1 MIPTFSSEDRYLF
14 QEVLMGRKGIDIS
27 FGSFPVH
34 TFLICFYA
42 FYAGIL
48 YICMEK

>member
-1 MIPTFSSEDRYLF
+1 
-14 QEVLMGRKGIDIS
+14 MGRKGIDIS

-34 TFLICFYA
+34 PFFIFFYA

>member
-1 MIPTFSSEDRYLF
+1 MKRAVFFPKVHLS
-14 QEVLMGRKGIDIS
+14 RKGIDIS